1 MRIIKKIFVWLIV
14 LLVAFIGGFI
24 LNSFVGNEFV
34 FELQPQYLFD
44 KNTYLYTFF
53 FFATISVIYAYNW
66 NKSYWSRNSKNL
78 MQSEESDKHILA
90 GLEQAHFQSEK
101 ELSTNFTQI
110 EYDKLPKIK
119 VDGLPIKAKEEEQKV
134 KYYFCKKRS
143 FFDYWNNR
151 KW

>member
-78 MQSEESDKHILA
+78 MQSEKVIA
-90 GLEQAHFQSEK
+90 YIGWTRT
-101 ELSTNFTQI
+101 STFSIRKRTFN
-110 EYDKLPKIK
+110 KL
-119 VDGLPIKAKEEEQKV
+119 
-134 KYYFCKKRS
+134 YS
-143 FFDYWNNR
+143 NR
-151 KW
+151 V